1 MLPDGAHEEVTE
13 STEITTALTAAAGDD
28 KLVAPPKEWFT
39 NPGLDQVTPITVT
52 ADGRIFGHIAPWD
65 VEHTGLPGVRPPHSR
80 HDYAFFKTGVVA
92 TAEGDDVPV
101 GQLTLVGGHAAIQDT
116 NGRPVTAG
124 KAVAHYDDT
133 ASAVADLNVGE
144 DEHGI
149 WVSGGLRPGLTASQ
163 IRTLRGSAPSGD
175 WRYINGGHELVAI
188 CQVNSPGFPVAR
200 AMVASGQMYALV
212 AAGVTAMCEIR
223 REHEIRALVAS
234 MEDRITKLEDQV
246 RGKSPVTASSDA
258 TSTTGA
264 SAGATPTWPFTA
276 DIPMTARIQ
285 LTPVDQ

>member
-1 MLPDGAHEEVTE
+1 MLPDGVHEEATE
-13 STEITTALTAAAGDD
+13 STAIVTALTAAAGDD
-28 KLVAPPKEWFT
+28 NLVAPPKEWFT
-39 NPGLDQVTPITVT
+39 NPGLDRPTPITVT

-65 VEHTGLPGVRPPHSR
+65 VEHTGLPGVRPPRSR

-92 TAEGDDVPV
+92 TAEGDEVPV
-101 GQLTLVGGHAAIQDT
+101 GQLTLVGGHAAIHDP

-124 KAVAHYDDT
+124 RAVAHYDDT

-144 DEHGI
+144 DAHGI

-163 IRTLRGSAPSGD
+163 IRALRGSAPSGD
-175 WRYINGGHELVAI
+175 WRFINGGHELVAI

-223 REHEIRALVAS
+223 RENEINALVAA
-234 MEDRITKLEDQV
+234 MEDRITKLEDLV
-246 RGKSPVTASSDA
+246 RVKAGTSANDQAVTAS
-258 TSTTGA
+258 GE
-264 SAGATPTWPFTA
+264 PTVGPDWLV

-285 LTPVDQ
+285 LTPVEQ

>member
-1 MLPDGAHEEVTE
+1 MLSDGVHEEVTE
-13 STEITTALTAAAGDD
+13 STEIVTALTAAAGDD
-28 KLVAPPKEWFT
+28 KLVAPPKTWFE
-39 NPGLDQVTPITVT
+39 NPGLDRVTPISVT
-52 ADGRIFGHIAPWD
+52 ADGHIFGHIAPWD
-65 VEHTGLPGVRPPHSR
+65 VEHTGLPGVRPPRSR

-92 TAEGDDVPV
+92 TAEGDDIPV
-101 GQLTLVGGHAAIQDT
+101 GQLTLAGGHAAIQE

-163 IRTLRGSAPSGD
+163 IRALRASAPSGD
-175 WRYINGGHELVAI
+175 WRFINGGHELVAI

-212 AAGVTAMCEIR
+212 AAGVSAMCEVR
-223 REHEIRALVAS
+223 REDEIRALVAS

-246 RGKSPVTASSDA
+246 RGKPAVT
-258 TSTTGA
+258 
-264 SAGATPTWPFTA
+264 TA
-276 DIPMTARIQ
+276 DGKTSSSVVTNPFVTTVPMNASIQ